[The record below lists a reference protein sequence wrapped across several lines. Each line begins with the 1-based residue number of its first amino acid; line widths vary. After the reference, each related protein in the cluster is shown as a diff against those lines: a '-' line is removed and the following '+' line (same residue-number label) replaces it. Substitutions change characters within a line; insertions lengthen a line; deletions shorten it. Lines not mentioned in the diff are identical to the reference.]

1 MDGEQL
7 LEGLYSRRAAETPH
21 LVEGTGLELHSRGG
35 GELPSP
41 KGLAQA
47 PHLVEQDGGEC
58 PLEGLRSWRGH
69 RRRNPSAAS
78 GGGKLDYVR
87 LSYSAVSAIQ

>member
-7 LEGLYSRRAAETPH
+7 LEGLCNRRVAETPH
-21 LVEGTGLELHSRGG
+21 LVEGTGLELHSRGV

-41 KGLAQA
+41 KGLSQA

-58 PLEGLRSWRGH
+58 PLEGLRSRRGA
-69 RRRNPSAAS
+69 PPEEP
-78 GGGKLDYVR
+78 
-87 LSYSAVSAIQ
+87 

>member
-7 LEGLYSRRAAETPH
+7 LEGFYSRRAAETPH

-58 PLEGLRSWRGH
+58 PLEGLRSRKGR
-69 RRRNPSAAS
+69 RRRNPKCCIWWWEARACSS
-78 GGGKLDYVR
+78 GGGGSPMY
-87 LSYSAVSAIQ
+87 